1 MTVQTLAIVVLLVSF
16 FVMIFLRFPIA
27 YAVGLSSVLC
37 LMVQGQAL
45 TDVCRLM
52 VKGISS
58 FSLMAVPFFI
68 TMGVLM
74 GSGGISE
81 KLIALADACVGWM
94 RGGMAMVNIVASYF
108 FGGISGSASADTA
121 SIGSIMI
128 PMMVD
133 QGYDADFSTAVTITS
148 SCEGLLVPPSHNM
161 VIYATTAGGISV
173 GSLFL
178 AGYLPGAL
186 LAIVLMIGSYIISV
200 KENYPKGSPFTIKGF
215 IKQLGTSI
223 WALAAV
229 VIVVFGVVGGVF
241 TATESAAIAVIYS
254 LLVSVFV
261 YKGLDWKGVWYA
273 LDECVNTLSIV
284 LILIATSAVFGNCLT
299 MLHVPDL
306 AANAITSVTSNPYII
321 ALLIDLIILVLGCI
335 MDMAPIILIATPIL
349 LPIATSI
356 GIDPIQFPGLK
367 VSVTSDESRAINTD
381 PVPKVII
388 SASGMCE
395 AGRIRHHLKH
405 NLWRKECTIL
415 FVGYQAVSTLGRSL
429 LEGATNVKL
438 FGESIEVQAEI
449 CQLTG
454 LSGHADREGLLKWV
468 NSFEPKP
475 KRVFVIHGEDEVENI
490 FTQTLTE
497 QGFTACAPYNGEQW
511 AIGAEGAVCLKEGT
525 RTRIEHRVSEGAAR
539 AATVFQR
546 LLSAGK
552 RLLRVIEHNEGGAN
566 KDLAKF
572 ADQINALCDKWD
584 R

>member
-1 MTVQTLAIVVLLVSF
+1 MPKIFTTLDKIKPAYDVTYKVVLFICKILLIVDILITTMSVVGRYVPFIPDPAWSEEVVLTCMSYMAVLSAALAIRRGAHIRMTAFDVYLPKIVVKVLDILADLAVCILGLIMLV
-16 FVMIFLRFPIA
+16 VGWNYATILRFPIA

-261 YKGLDWKGVWYA
+261 YKGLDWKGVWHA
-273 LDECVNTLSIV
+273 LDECVNTLFIV

-356 GIDPIQFPGLK
+356 GIDPIQFG
-367 VSVTSDESRAINTD
+367 
-381 PVPKVII
+381 II
-388 SASGMCE
+388 MVLNCG
-395 AGRIRHHLKH
+395 I
-405 NLWRKECTIL
+405 
-415 FVGYQAVSTLGRSL
+415 
-429 LEGATNVKL
+429 
-438 FGESIEVQAEI
+438 
-449 CQLTG
+449 
-454 LSGHADREGLLKWV
+454 GLLTPPV
-468 NSFEPKP
+468 
-475 KRVFVIHGEDEVENI
+475 
-490 FTQTLTE
+490 
-497 QGFTACAPYNGEQW
+497 
-511 AIGAEGAVCLKEGT
+511 GAVLFIGSAVAKRPMEKVVKATLPFYLCMFIALLLLTYVPDISLAIPKLLGGY
-525 RTRIEHRVSEGAAR
+525 VSPITNPLGP
-539 AATVFQR
+539 VF
-546 LLSAGK
+546 
-552 RLLRVIEHNEGGAN
+552 IH
-566 KDLAKF
+566 
-572 ADQINALCDKWD
+572 
-584 R
+584 